1 MFRNGCF
8 SSLQEP
14 EVGFAEGGEFFLPE
28 VRYNLRDHFRILD
41 GDGEV
46 LLLDG
51 FPVHTAELI
60 DLIQQGARF
69 VHPQFLVFRSSV
81 VVDLL
86 QFQLDGEDKIVS
98 AWFFVAGV
106 VVKEAFV
113 IGEPD
118 DGAAPRHQSGVISIE
133 SDIVGCLRLVDGY
146 DINRY

>member
-51 FPVHTAELI
+51 FPVHTAE
-60 DLIQQGARF
+60 F
-69 VHPQFLVFRSSV
+69 VYL
-81 VVDLL
+81 
-86 QFQLDGEDKIVS
+86 
-98 AWFFVAGV
+98 A
-106 VVKEAFV
+106 
-113 IGEPD
+113 
-118 DGAAPRHQSGVISIE
+118 
-133 SDIVGCLRLVDGY
+133 
-146 DINRY
+146 